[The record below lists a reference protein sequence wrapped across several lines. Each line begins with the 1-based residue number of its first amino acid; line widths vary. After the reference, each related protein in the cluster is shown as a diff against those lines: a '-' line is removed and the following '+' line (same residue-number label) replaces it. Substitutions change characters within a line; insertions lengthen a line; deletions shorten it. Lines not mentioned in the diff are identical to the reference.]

1 MFYYPQNG
9 FQNNGFSNQYVQQP
23 VQQQPVHQPVQQ
35 QPIQQ
40 PIQQPVQQ
48 PIQQS
53 VQQPI
58 QNGGFVIVQ
67 DESEI
72 VRYPVAHGNLVTFR
86 IENQPVI
93 VEKSLGYSQFDT
105 PHYERYRLSKEDMAI
120 PEEKKD
126 EYLLKSDYENAQRS
140 ILDNQNEIFSQ
151 IEDLKRQISEF
162 KKPVTKKKE
171 VET

>member
-23 VQQQPVHQPVQQ
+23 VQQQPV
-35 QPIQQ
+35 QQ

-48 PIQQS
+48 QLVQQQPVQQP

-72 VRYPVAHGNLVTFR
+72 ARYPVAHGNIVTFR

-93 VEKSLGYSQFDT
+93 IEKSLGYSQFDT

-126 EYLLKSDYENAQRS
+126 EYLLKSDYETAQSS
-140 ILDNQNEIFSQ
+140 ILNVQNEIFSQ

-162 KKPVTKKKE
+162 KKPVAKKKE
-171 VET
+171 VEA